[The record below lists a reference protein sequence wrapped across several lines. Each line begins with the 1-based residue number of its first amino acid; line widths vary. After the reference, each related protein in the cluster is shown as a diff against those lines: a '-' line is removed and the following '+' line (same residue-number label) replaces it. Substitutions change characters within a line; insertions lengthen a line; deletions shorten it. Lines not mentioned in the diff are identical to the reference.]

1 MLPKNIMGAQY
12 LLVAKSP
19 AGLCPTGKTVLQPKV
34 FETIRIIIIN
44 GLDHSI
50 FMTQLEDGDLGICR
64 LHFEVRLC
72 DHKFSVLLGSQR
84 FREVLAVGNL
94 EWPAF

>member
-1 MLPKNIMGAQY
+1 MGAQY

-44 GLDHSI
+44 GPDHSI

-64 LHFEVRLC
+64 LHFEVS
-72 DHKFSVLLGSQR
+72 HKFSVLLGSQR